1 MLIPLVLRKIQT
13 KNGLLGLTQ
22 QKNGDSI
29 KWFWGHS
36 PLLTGSSGRA
46 DRLGVYLEQKSVS
59 PSIASNPSGGLW
71 LRSGGPWEKDSVA

>member
-36 PLLTGSSGRA
+36 PLLKPWYAYFSSSSISFLRNIGISTYKFIIV
-46 DRLGVYLEQKSVS
+46 VYCKT
-59 PSIASNPSGGLW
+59 IYINIFF
-71 LRSGGPWEKDSVA
+71 